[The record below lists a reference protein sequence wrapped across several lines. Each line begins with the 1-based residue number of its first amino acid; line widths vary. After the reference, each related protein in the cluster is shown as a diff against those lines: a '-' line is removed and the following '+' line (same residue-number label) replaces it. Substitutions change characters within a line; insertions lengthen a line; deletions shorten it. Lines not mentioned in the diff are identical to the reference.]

1 MTGQATLDLVG
12 LFVAIVG
19 LGALV
24 ALVARRLGLPDSVV
38 LVVLGLAIGAVAPA
52 ERFTITPEL
61 VLAVLVPGL
70 VFEAAYRLDVGELR
84 RTFLGAV
91 LLAVPGVLISAGT
104 VAVILSSFAAVPIGP
119 AFVVGAIVSATDP
132 VAVIATFR
140 HLGAPRRLATL
151 VEAESLF
158 NDGTAVV
165 VFSIA
170 VAGIS
175 HGVTPAEAI
184 ITFVVTVTVS
194 GGIGLGLGVLAARV
208 MNMTDEQ
215 AIELTISLVLAYG
228 TFLLADRVHASGI
241 IATVVAGIVLGTYGR
256 RIGMPLR
263 TFDALDATWEF
274 IAFLLTALVFLL
286 IGTAITFGQLRDA
299 AAAIAWGVAAIL
311 IGRAI
316 VVYGLL
322 GLAARALHAV
332 RRGPGL
338 RTSWLHVLFWAGL
351 RGAIAVALALS
362 LPEELPNRAL
372 LQGIAFG
379 ITLFTL
385 LVQGTTTD
393 LLLRR
398 LRVAGDSDDPVLAA
412 VDDGESGQPVTSS

>member
-1 MTGQATLDLVG
+1 MTGQTTLDLVG
-12 LFVAIVG
+12 LFVGLVG
-19 LGALV
+19 VGALV

-52 ERFTITPEL
+52 EQFTITPEL

-70 VFEAAYRLDVGELR
+70 VFEAAYRLDVAELR
-84 RTFLGAV
+84 RTFLGAA

-104 VAVILSSFAAVPIGP
+104 VALILSTFADVPIGP
-119 AFVVGAIVSATDP
+119 AFIVGAIVSATDP

-140 HLGAPRRLATL
+140 HLDAPRRLATL

-165 VFSIA
+165 VFTIA
-170 VAGIS
+170 VQAIS

-184 ITFVVTVTVS
+184 STFLATVVVS
-194 GGIGLGLGVLAARV
+194 AVIGLGLGVLATRV
-208 MNMTDEQ
+208 MNTTEDQ

-228 TFLLADRVHASGI
+228 TYLVADQVHASGI

-256 RIGMPLR
+256 RIGMPVR

-286 IGTAITFGQLRDA
+286 IGTAITLGQLREA

-311 IGRAI
+311 IGRMIA
-316 VVYGLL
+316 VYLLL
-322 GLAARALHAV
+322 GLAARALHAI

-362 LPEELPNRAL
+362 LPDDLPDRAR

-398 LRVAGDSDDPVLAA
+398 LRVSDDGNGRRPTAGRNA
-412 VDDGESGQPVTSS
+412 ESNRPEPAG